1 MVNASLKSYNNYSD
15 FITDFLF
22 VVLAEGNASIIAQ
35 YEDTI
40 GIIQSLNEKVINGN
54 SLCLTP
60 ECFDNI
66 DNDLLVAKARGG
78 LMIITVLKGGEII
91 TEPLVFTESKAF
103 AETTYYIEYDAKK
116 ALDLPLNG
124 CVIPF
129 RITKQKIDSCH

>member
-1 MVNASLKSYNNYSD
+1 MISASFKSYQNYSD

-22 VVLAEGNASIIAQ
+22 VVLGEEKASIIVH

-60 ECFDNI
+60 ESFDNI
-66 DNDLLVAKARGG
+66 DNDLLIAKDRGN
-78 LMIITVLKGGEII
+78 LMLITVLKGGEII
-91 TEPLVFTESKAF
+91 TEPLIFTDSEAF
-103 AETTYYIEYDAKK
+103 AETTYFVEYDAQK
-116 ALDLPLNG
+116 ALELPLNG

-129 RITKQKIDSCH
+129 RIVKNNLNTCH

>member
-1 MVNASLKSYNNYSD
+1 ME
-15 FITDFLF
+15 F
-22 VVLAEGNASIIAQ
+22 AEAKIK
-35 YEDTI
+35 EF
-40 GIIQSLNEKVINGN
+40 LNEKVINGN
-54 SLCLTP
+54 SLCLTS

-66 DNDLLVAKARGG
+66 DNDLLIAKARGG
-78 LMIITVLKGGEII
+78 LMIVTVLKGGEII

-129 RITKQKIDSCH
+129 RIIKQKIDSCH